1 MARRKRRLIKPPVAG
16 QGGEP
21 AMASTREA
29 ATKLG
34 RDVVIR
40 LYNEGRLRSEYLQA
54 AREIHA
60 MWEAFGRALFPSAR
74 YPGSFHR
81 SHRRSESN
89 NPIARLSLA
98 EEARWRSRYRPW
110 ADEMWHE
117 VVAATARVSRL
128 QLVLDIIID
137 NNEVREVE
145 NSYRMRPGLGFD
157 YLRGALHRYCEI
169 AGWIEPDPPP

>member
-1 MARRKRRLIKPPVAG
+1 MARHKRRSINPPVAG

-21 AMASTREA
+21 AVAPTRETA
-29 ATKLG
+29 AKL
-34 RDVVIR
+34 RHDVVIR

-54 AREIHA
+54 AQEIRA

-74 YPGSFHR
+74 NPGSFHQPHHETER
-81 SHRRSESN
+81 SDLT
-89 NPIARLSLA
+89 ARLSLA

-117 VVAATARVSRL
+117 VVAAMASVSRL
-128 QLVLDIIID
+128 QLVLDIVVD

-145 NSYRMRPGLGFD
+145 DWYRMRHGLGLD
-157 YLRGALHRYCEI
+157 YLQGALHRYCEI